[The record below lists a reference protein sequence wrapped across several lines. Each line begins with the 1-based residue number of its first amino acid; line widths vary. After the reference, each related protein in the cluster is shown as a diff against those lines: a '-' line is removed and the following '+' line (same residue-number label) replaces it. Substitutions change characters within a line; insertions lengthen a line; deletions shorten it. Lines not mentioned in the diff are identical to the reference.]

1 MNIEIEARRLIAMEQ
16 QLDRMERMLTTTIA
30 ILKRQSQD
38 ETTKNE
44 INAMMKRMWD
54 GPPDPDE
61 KT

>member
-1 MNIEIEARRLIAMEQ
+1 MNIEIDARRLIALEA
-16 QLDRMERMLTTTIA
+16 QLDRMERMLTTTVA

-44 INAMMKRMWD
+44 INTMLKRMWD
-54 GPPDPDE
+54 GPQDPDE